1 MGEGTDATREHTRVS
16 THTCQPYEEAMGTYW
31 IQERGGFMA
40 KFGGQSK
47 SATRRI
53 DWSDREVLMRQ
64 REVIQHINK
73 TRKIQKCLSVVLYA
87 IEHSNKITQNFPPG
101 VSKPDLPQMDA
112 DGKFLLRQC
121 RRLAGEDLSGEQA
134 PRRVSKAP
142 QISKSHT
149 NKIWLQ
155 TSNHT
160 PTKLPPSPAQS
171 RQTAQAWRRGA
182 GPRTEP

>member
-1 MGEGTDATREHTRVS
+1 MQGRVS
-16 THTCQPYEEAMGTYW
+16 KRGLRRFQEHWGARVVLAHDMAGLISFGCVVRHRTHQQN
-31 IQERGGFMA
+31 QENPERSFGCAICNRTQQQNQA
-40 KFGGQSK
+40 KFS
-47 SATRRI
+47 SWRLR
-53 DWSDREVLMRQ
+53 
-64 REVIQHINK
+64 
-73 TRKIQKCLSVVLYA
+73 
-87 IEHSNKITQNFPPG
+87 
-101 VSKPDLPQMDA
+101 KPDLPQMDA

-155 TSNHT
+155 SSNHT
-160 PTKLPPSPAQS
+160 PTKLSPSPAQS